1 MADEMNEFMKK
12 AFLFLLLLL
21 LTSCNSNRTEYVIG
35 VRQNIHHDD
44 FEYSVSNY
52 IVTRFLKNGNDTLF
66 ARGVFYLVNFKV
78 ENRAK
83 RVEHKWDNSTAYI
96 IDERGNIYDNISNV
110 QQFFDKSYH
119 FGLKEKYITP
129 AATSDSTFLAYD
141 LPFDVTR
148 PFLKVR
154 GEILMGDFFDRASF
168 RRVRIKLY

>member
-1 MADEMNEFMKK
+1 MADEMKKVMKK
-12 AFLFLLLLL
+12 ILPFLFLLLL
-21 LTSCNSNRTEYVIG
+21 TSCKSNRNEYVIE

-52 IVTRFLKNGNDTLF
+52 IVTRFLKNGNETLF
-66 ARGVFYLVNFKV
+66 ARGAFYLVNFKV

-83 RVEHKWDNSTAYI
+83 RVNHEWENSTANI
-96 IDERGNIYDNISNV
+96 IDERGNIYENISNV
-110 QQFFDKSYH
+110 QQFFEKSYH

-129 AATSDSTFLAYD
+129 AGKSDSTFLAFD
-141 LPFDVTR
+141 LPFDVTK

>member
-1 MADEMNEFMKK
+1 MKLTLL
-12 AFLFLLLLL
+12 FLFLILLI
-21 LTSCNSNRTEYVIG
+21 SCNSNRPEYVIK
-35 VRQNIHHDD
+35 VRENIHHDD

-52 IVTRFLKNGNDTLF
+52 IISRFLKNGNDTLF

-83 RVEHKWDNSTAYI
+83 RVSHEWDNSIAYI
-96 IDERGNIYDNISNV
+96 IDERGNIYDNVDSV
-110 QQFFDKSYH
+110 QLFYEKSQH

-129 AATSDSTFLAYD
+129 AGISDSTFLAFD

-154 GEILMGDFFDRASF
+154 GEVLMGDFLDRSSF
-168 RRVRIKLY
+168 RRVRIQLH

>member
-1 MADEMNEFMKK
+1 MADEMKKFMKK
-12 AFLFLLLLL
+12 VLPFLLLLL
-21 LTSCNSNRTEYVIG
+21 LTSCNSNRTEYVIE

-52 IVTRFLKNGNDTLF
+52 IVTRFLKNGKDTLL

-96 IDERGNIYDNISNV
+96 IDERGNIYDNINAV
-110 QQFFDKSYH
+110 QQFFEKSYH
-119 FGLKEKYITP
+119 FGLKDKYITP
-129 AATSDSTFLAYD
+129 AGTSDSTFLAFD

>member
-1 MADEMNEFMKK
+1 MKQTLP
-12 AFLFLLLLL
+12 FLILLL

-83 RVEHKWDNSTAYI
+83 RVNHEWNNSTAYL

-110 QQFFDKSYH
+110 QQFFNKSYH

-129 AATSDSTFLAYD
+129 AGTSDSTFLAFD
-141 LPFDVTR
+141 LPFDATR